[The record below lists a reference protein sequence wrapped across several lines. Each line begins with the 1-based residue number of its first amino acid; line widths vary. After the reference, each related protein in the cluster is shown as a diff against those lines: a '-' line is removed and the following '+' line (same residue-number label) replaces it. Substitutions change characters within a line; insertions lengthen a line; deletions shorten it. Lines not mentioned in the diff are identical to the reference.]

1 MAWGCA
7 QYTKD
12 LPYANAAYD
21 YNFKPGAS
29 GKLVLEFWITP
40 FDYAG
45 CDGPQRAVESQLTE
59 NKLIGLSWCLID
71 YDDVNAKGRVGFWN
85 LSHKQTFFGNADQ
98 LVGFRLM
105 PLEAAAARS
114 CSAWTHKVIDMNRRL
129 VAFTDQSVG
138 RSRLGNGISAMAHV
152 DRTASAARLLARRRL
167 RRDARV
173 SGPEGTSRFQRV
185 WDVSLR

>member
-1 MAWGCA
+1 M
-7 QYTKD
+7 
-12 LPYANAAYD
+12 
-21 YNFKPGAS
+21 
-29 GKLVLEFWITP
+29 LEFWITP

-45 CDGPQRAVESQLTE
+45 CDGPQRAIESQLTE

-105 PLEAAAARS
+105 PLEAVPAAKLRAY
-114 CSAWTHKVIDMNRRL
+114 WTHKVVDMNRRL

-138 RSRLGNGISAMAHV
+138 QVTSWKWEFGDGGTSTEQHPQHV
-152 DRTASAARLLARRRL
+152 YTRAGDFVVTLE
-167 RRDARV
+167 V

-185 WDVSLR
+185 WDVSMR